1 MHFSSLA
8 PLIAII
14 FALAPLIHISCLRP
28 CSPSHVSGGVGSTS
42 PFHQF
47 GLLVALFHSFMRL
60 VQFSDIWCG
69 QSLHYFMAY
78 SYLSSVVCPYM
89 KALIRYAPPRSDMI
103 FLMSFSFWAVTRN
116 SRFLLKNQVLSLRP
130 QNNPRPW
137 STSRSIPPRNHGWEL
152 SGGKNLKLVVVGNN
166 VKKTRSSL
174 RVGLF
179 QCCLV
184 Y

>member
-1 MHFSSLA
+1 MTSS
-8 PLIAII
+8 
-14 FALAPLIHISCLRP
+14 
-28 CSPSHVSGGVGSTS
+28 
-42 PFHQF
+42 
-47 GLLVALFHSFMRL
+47 ALFYSFMRL

-89 KALIRYAPPRSDMI
+89 KALIHYAPPCSDMI
-103 FLMSFSFWAVTRN
+103 FLMSWRNWLCTYPSFSFWAVTRN
-116 SRFLLKNQVLSLRP
+116 SRFSLKNQVLSLRP

-137 STSRSIPPRNHGWEL
+137 SMSRSIQPWNHGWEF
-152 SGGKNLKLVVVGNN
+152 SRGKNLKLVVVGNN
-166 VKKTRSSL
+166 VTKTRSSL